1 MTMKRRLHPF
11 AILGTTVLGFALVGV
26 GWYKYTEA
34 QSALTVE
41 AELEKLRAM
50 GVPTTYAEFAE
61 FAPKPGSDNSASLY
75 ERAIDEIVAIGLP
88 TRPSIM
94 TSWKIDPAKRKA
106 YLVKTQSAH
115 DALVLA
121 TKGGDCVFER
131 DWRLG
136 FRLAFPEY
144 RALTALAE
152 MVSIRAELA
161 SESQDWDQMFGE
173 LSVMKRMATQVREP
187 TLLSILMTTSYE
199 ARWLRPIELA
209 LNSYFDDPGF
219 LASARRAL
227 DEPQKPIDLRSAF
240 CAEVASLRDAV
251 NFAVTPSSGTSSF
264 RGRYDEWALRHP
276 KSRHVIYATALRE
289 LRMILDGSMEDP
301 ALPGIK
307 KGNAKDAK
315 SPLFVAKV
323 DPKSML
329 RADEATLC
337 GSCHGPV
344 LGEFRHTSHHP
355 VPEGSMVCSDC
366 HVPHPTKDSKVRKDA
381 VKGQCVT
388 CHTEMAG
395 PFVFQHDP
403 VTGHSGDGCQE
414 CHKPH
419 GSSNPKML
427 NSNTRG
433 LCAQCHT
440 EKLGRHY
447 PGQSCWNAGCHVA
460 PHGSNTDPRFLKH

>member
-1 MTMKRRLHPF
+1 MIVCCEGCH
-11 AILGTTVLGFALVGV
+11 G
-26 GWYKYTEA
+26 
-34 QSALTVE
+34 
-41 AELEKLRAM
+41 
-50 GVPTTYAEFAE
+50 
-61 FAPKPGSDNSASLY
+61 PGNIHQA
-75 ERAIDEIVAIGLP
+75 DE
-88 TRPSIM
+88 
-94 TSWKIDPAKRKA
+94 
-106 YLVKTQSAH
+106 
-115 DALVLA
+115 
-121 TKGGDCVFER
+121 
-131 DWRLG
+131 
-136 FRLAFPEY
+136 
-144 RALTALAE
+144 
-152 MVSIRAELA
+152 
-161 SESQDWDQMFGE
+161 
-173 LSVMKRMATQVREP
+173 
-187 TLLSILMTTSYE
+187 
-199 ARWLRPIELA
+199 
-209 LNSYFDDPGF
+209 N
-219 LASARRAL
+219 
-227 DEPQKPIDLRSAF
+227 
-240 CAEVASLRDAV
+240 AEVIVFREMSPEESTAACMRCHGQTLSENHWKTNEHSRAGMSCV
-251 NFAVTPSSGTSSF
+251 SCHQIHPTS
-264 RGRYDEWALRHP
+264 
-276 KSRHVIYATALRE
+276 
-289 LRMILDGSMEDP
+289 DP

>member
-26 GWYKYTEA
+26 GLYKYTEA

-209 LNSYFDDPGF
+209 LNSYFDDPRF

-301 ALPGIK
+301 FEVARRARESDARINQDTSPTGMAVQSALPVGFWK
-307 KGNAKDAK
+307 TLSR
-315 SPLFVAKV
+315 SPTRHRLLLVALWAAERRLETGQFPTALPNDQRFFDPWTGKPYLLIRPEQGLIIRSVGANGLDDGGPTSPTGRTDDV
-323 DPKSML
+323 DVSI
-329 RADEATLC
+329 
-337 GSCHGPV
+337 GV
-344 LGEFRHTSHHP
+344 P
-355 VPEGSMVCSDC
+355 VPA
-366 HVPHPTKDSKVRKDA
+366 R
-381 VKGQCVT
+381 
-388 CHTEMAG
+388 
-395 PFVFQHDP
+395 
-403 VTGHSGDGCQE
+403 
-414 CHKPH
+414 
-419 GSSNPKML
+419 
-427 NSNTRG
+427 
-433 LCAQCHT
+433 
-440 EKLGRHY
+440 
-447 PGQSCWNAGCHVA
+447 
-460 PHGSNTDPRFLKH
+460 